1 MRSVVSNSFVTPW
14 TVAHQV
20 SLTTEFCRQVHWSG
34 LPFPTPG
41 DLPDPGIKP
50 ASLESPTL
58 AGGFFTN
65 CDTWEVVQYAQMYSI
80 ILLKNM
86 LRIPKSICLHG
97 LKSIVLEIKT
107 KKLLKYLLI
116 NNYNKIHYIL
126 I

>member
-1 MRSVVSNSFVTPW
+1 MTPW
-14 TVAHQV
+14 TVAHQA
-20 SLTTEFCRQVHWSG
+20 SLTTEFSRQEHCSG
-34 LPFPTPG
+34 LPFPAPG

-50 ASLESPTL
+50 VSLGSPVL

-65 CDTWEVVQYAQMYSI
+65 CDTWEVVQYAQTYSI
-80 ILLKNM
+80 ILLKNI

-97 LKSIVLEIKT
+97 LKSTVLEIKS

-116 NNYNKIHYIL
+116 NDYNKMHYML